1 MLCSLIGSNVDSE
14 RQPAKAGCLFY
25 APPVARLTF
34 PVMGRYPVAMT
45 TMADT
50 TPSSASVPN
59 LTNELARERNRE
71 AADRTLLAWIRT
83 SLAMISLGFGIERLG
98 QAALSLDGK
107 AARFSLL
114 KTQVFGASLILLG
127 IVATL
132 AGMWEHRGMLAAI
145 RREDYRYSD
154 RLPIARI
161 MGWAIVLVGAAALVA
176 MLGT

>member
-1 MLCSLIGSNVDSE
+1 
-14 RQPAKAGCLFY
+14 
-25 APPVARLTF
+25 
-34 PVMGRYPVAMT
+34 MGRYPDAMT
-45 TMADT
+45 AMTAMTDT
-50 TPSSASVPN
+50 TDMTPSSASVPN

-107 AARFSLL
+107 AAGFSLL